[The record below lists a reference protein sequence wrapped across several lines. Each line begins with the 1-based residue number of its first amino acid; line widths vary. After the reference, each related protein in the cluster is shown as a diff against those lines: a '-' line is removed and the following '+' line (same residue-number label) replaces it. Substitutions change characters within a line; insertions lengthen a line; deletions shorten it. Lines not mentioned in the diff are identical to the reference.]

1 MLPINVSLFYPYFW
15 MPGIVWPP
23 RWACR
28 FGSQAWW
35 TVARCCQM
43 LSVGTQSLTQIDA
56 DIMTLDS
63 YLRPGYLLEMGGFL
77 MKFES
82 ALFVIAIWD
91 WRFLNLCDNFGYFF
105 VLDVGCVGIRLS
117 QCRLRQAIILQD
129 AASEPSESLDSF
141 AITWK
146 VTRLNDIFA
155 QPLGVTPDWWTP
167 WNARGGE
174 LDDIEAWVKTAV
186 DGGTRFAHG
195 TCFLYRSFLAT
206 WWCYNVVCLG
216 MQAIASLYVGVYSI
230 QWMI

>member
-105 VLDVGCVGIRLS
+105 VLDVCCVGIRLS

-167 WNARGGE
+167 LKRQGRW
-174 LDDIEAWVKTAV
+174 
-186 DGGTRFAHG
+186 
-195 TCFLYRSFLAT
+195 T
-206 WWCYNVVCLG
+206 WWHRGLG
-216 MQAIASLYVGVYSI
+216 ENCSGWWYKVRAWNLFLV
-230 QWMI
+230 